1 MRGRMCHC
9 EGAAERPRQSHK
21 EERAYLILQP
31 VLHGWGLPRLLQSL
45 AMTRTDVSAYIL
57 WLFFRRNTSRQIFTE
72 NFQNCNKQVFFE
84 RYNQKLHKGN
94 RLRRRKN
101 AIKPPF
107 FCVQY
112 LYFYNRKKLLLCNQY
127 EDFIIF
133 LKIDMK
139 NHNSFSKNC
148 CIFLQLCVKCI

>member
-1 MRGRMCHC
+1 MSVIIKNCI
-9 EGAAERPRQSHK
+9 K
-21 EERAYLILQP
+21 ETGSDGEKSQ
-31 VLHGWGLPRLLQSL
+31 
-45 AMTRTDVSAYIL
+45 
-57 WLFFRRNTSRQIFTE
+57 
-72 NFQNCNKQVFFE
+72 
-84 RYNQKLHKGN
+84 
-94 RLRRRKN
+94 KN